1 MKNTTA
7 TPWIQHPR
15 FLKIL
20 YPTLVAVAMV
30 LLWQGA
36 VSYFRIP
43 AFLVPSP
50 LVMLESLWTHL
61 TPLLLALL
69 FTLKITLISFLL
81 SIVISRGG
89 VYPGAEPLCGN
100 RPVSLHRVF
109 AGDTDRRHRPA
120 DHHLGEGCHA
130 LAGGVR
136 HPDGGVS
143 HHLQYH
149 SGTAQRLPGL
159 LSYFRLNH
167 ASRWQT
173 LVRLRIPSA
182 LPYFFGALRISS
194 GLSLIGA
201 VVAEFVAGTGGTNTG
216 LAYQILQAG
225 YQLDIPLM
233 FAALLLISLAG
244 IALFGV
250 MSWVSR
256 RALSAWHESEAVQ
269 SH

>member
-81 SIVISRGG
+81 SIVIGAA
-89 VYPGAEPLCGN
+89 VAFILGAEPLCGN

-109 AGDTDRRHRPA
+109 AGDADRRHRPA

-149 SGTAQRLPGL
+149 SGTAQRLPRPAEL
-159 LSYFRLNH
+159 FSPQ
-167 ASRWQT
+167 SRQP
-173 LVRLRIPSA
+173 LA
-182 LPYFFGALRISS
+182 NAGAAAYPPRRCPISS
-194 GLSLIGA
+194 ARCVFPVGC
-201 VVAEFVAGTGGTNTG
+201 
-216 LAYQILQAG
+216 
-225 YQLDIPLM
+225 
-233 FAALLLISLAG
+233 
-244 IALFGV
+244 
-250 MSWVSR
+250 R
-256 RALSAWHESEAVQ
+256 
-269 SH
+269 